1 MPWKDLRPMDE
12 RVLFV
17 ADYVRELYSFSEL
30 CSRYVVSRKTGYKW
44 IERYRREGAEG
55 LEERSRRPLSQPAQL
70 PREYRPGTRYLV
82 NFPTSSRAARLA
94 SRGAPT
100 AENQ

>member
-30 CSRYVVSRKTGYKW
+30 CARYGVSRKTGYK
-44 IERYRREGAEG
+44 RGNLRD
-55 LEERSRRPLSQPAQL
+55 RP
-70 PREYRPGTRYLV
+70 RFPGKEAI
-82 NFPTSSRAARLA
+82 AARRFQRLLPFLG
-94 SRGAPT
+94 RPDTPG
-100 AENQ
+100 

>member
-30 CSRYVVSRKTGYKW
+30 CTRYGVSRKTGYKW
-44 IERYRREGAEG
+44 VDRYRREGVEG
-55 LEERSRRPLSQPAQL
+55 LGERSRRPQRQPTQL
-70 PREYRPGTRYLV
+70 PYAMQRAIISTSNSNPDSSLSTRARISCRPM
-82 NFPTSSRAARLA
+82 SR
-94 SRGAPT
+94 
-100 AENQ
+100 